1 MFNRHDRLLIG
12 TIRFCILPADSGSLP
27 GLLASLT
34 YTPFFYLLEL
44 KILKS
49 SLALLTRILTSSL
62 ISESCW
68 FCSQNVS

>member
-34 YTPFFYLLEL
+34 
-44 KILKS
+44 
-49 SLALLTRILTSSL
+49 
-62 ISESCW
+62 
-68 FCSQNVS
+68 